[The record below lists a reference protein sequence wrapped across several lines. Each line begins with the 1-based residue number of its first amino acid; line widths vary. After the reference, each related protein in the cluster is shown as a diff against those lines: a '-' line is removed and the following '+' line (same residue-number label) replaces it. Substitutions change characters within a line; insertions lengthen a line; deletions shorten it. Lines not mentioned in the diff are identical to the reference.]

1 MLSGITKKPLMWTR
15 YIDNVFFFFLLLLLL
30 PHGPDN
36 LDHFVNFCNT
46 FHPTIKFT
54 SESSAKEIPFL
65 DVVVSIKYGRLH
77 TDLYSKPTDS
87 HQLLHRTS
95 CHPKHT
101 KTSLPYGL
109 PFRLNCICFSQK
121 ALQKI
126 ITELDDFL
134 KARGYPNSIIERQIF
149 RVLGIPRSEALK
161 PRATMS
167 NTTDRMPLVITY
179 HPSLSKPSQILNKHL
194 RILHSLD
201 KCKKAIINV
210 SLVVYRRNSNV
221 IDMVV
226 RSTLPP
232 DRPPPRGSFA
242 CGMCRSCDHKHD
254 KLCPK
259 QSNPD
264 SHTDKSATFT
274 SSSIGE
280 TYVIHK
286 HLICQTENVF

>member
-1 MLSGITKKPLMWTR
+1 M
-15 YIDNVFFFFLLLLLL
+15 
-30 PHGPDN
+30 
-36 LDHFVNFCNT
+36 NFCNT

-54 SESSAKEIPFL
+54 SELSAKEIPFL
-65 DVVVSIKYGRLH
+65 DVVVSITCGRLH
-77 TDLYSKPTDS
+77 TELYSKPADA

-95 CHPKHT
+95 CHPKYT

-121 ALQKI
+121 SLQKI
-126 ITELDDFL
+126 ITEPDDSL
-134 KARGYPNSIIERQIF
+134 KARGYPNSIIERQII

-167 NTTDRMPLVITY
+167 NNKDRMPLVITY
-179 HPSLSKPSQILNKHL
+179 HPSLSKHSQILNKHL

-210 SLVVYRRNSNV
+210 SLVVYRRNS
-221 IDMVV
+221 MVV

-242 CGMCRSCDHKHD
+242 CGMCRSCDNKHD
-254 KLCPK
+254 KLCSKP
-259 QSNPD
+259 SNPD
-264 SHTDKSATFT
+264 SHTDKGATFT
-274 SSSIGE
+274 SSSTGE
-280 TYVIHK
+280 TYVINK
-286 HLICQTENVF
+286 RLICQTENVVYLELLTCTLCQSQYMWVRLAEPLKTEF